1 MKLALSD
8 VQEAKR
14 RLKGRVHRT
23 PILTSQTTDERTGF
37 HVHFKCENLQ
47 RAGSFKIR
55 GATNKL
61 LTLTAEERRRGVVA
75 FSSGNHAQGVAL
87 ASKLLDVPATIVMP
101 TDAPAIKVAATRGY
115 GAEVIFYDRE
125 KEDREAIGRR
135 LAEESGRTLVPPF
148 DDEAIMA
155 GQGTTALEFLEDVS
169 DLDVLLAPVGGG
181 GLLSGCATAAK
192 GLRPRIRIFGVEPE
206 SANDAYLSFFRGE
219 IVKIPVPPTIADG
232 VRTQSL
238 GEKTFPV
245 LRQHLEGILLVSEDA
260 IVEAVRW
267 LLFRMKILVEP
278 TGAVAAAAVLSGK
291 LPVPA
296 GSRVGVVL
304 SGGNIDPGIL
314 ATLIHG

>member
-8 VQEAKR
+8 VQEAQR

-23 PILTSQTTDERTGF
+23 PILTSRTTDARTGF
-37 HVHFKCENLQ
+37 HVYFKCENLQ

-61 LTLTAEERRRGVVA
+61 LTLTAEERQRGVVA

-169 DLDVLLAPVGGG
+169 ELDVFLAPVGGG
-181 GLLSGCATAAK
+181 GLLSGCATAAN
-192 GLRPRIRIFGVEPE
+192 GLRPGIRIFGVEPE
-206 SANDAYLSFFRGE
+206 SANDAYLSFCRGE

-260 IVEAVRW
+260 IIEAVRW

-304 SGGNIDPGIL
+304 SGGNIDPGVL

>member
-8 VQEAKR
+8 VQEAQR
-14 RLKGRVHRT
+14 RLKGRVHWT
-23 PILTSQTTDERTGF
+23 PVLTSRTTDERTGF

-61 LTLTAEERRRGVVA
+61 LILTAEERRRGVVA

-169 DLDVLLAPVGGG
+169 ELDVLLAPVGGG

-206 SANDAYLSFFRGE
+206 SANDAYLSFCRGE

-260 IVEAVRW
+260 IIEAVRW

-304 SGGNIDPGIL
+304 SGGNIDPGVL

>member
-8 VQEAKR
+8 VQEAQR

-23 PILTSQTTDERTGF
+23 PVLTSRTTDERTGF

-155 GQGTTALEFLEDVS
+155 GQGTTALEFLEDIS
-169 DLDVLLAPVGGG
+169 ELDVLLAPVGGG

-260 IVEAVRW
+260 IIEAVRW

-304 SGGNIDPGIL
+304 SGGNIDPGVL